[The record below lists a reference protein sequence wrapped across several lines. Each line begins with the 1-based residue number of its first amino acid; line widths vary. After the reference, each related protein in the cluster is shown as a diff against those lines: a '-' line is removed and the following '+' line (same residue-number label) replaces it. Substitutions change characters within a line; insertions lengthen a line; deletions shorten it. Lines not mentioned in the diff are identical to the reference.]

1 MNEFKIYSLDDL
13 FIRVKP
19 ALNVKLEDFYQSK
32 RNFIKIEDIFECLSK
47 TKWCY
52 DTNLTLADIVDDI
65 LSVKLESVE
74 EYLFKKLR
82 KEIN

>member
-19 ALNVKLEDFYQSK
+19 ALNVKLQDFYQNK

-47 TKWCY
+47 NKWCH
-52 DTNLTLADIVDDI
+52 DNNLTLYDIVDDI
-65 LSVKLESVE
+65 LSIKSEVVE
-74 EYLFKKLR
+74 EYVFNKLR